1 MTGTPG
7 GRAVSQ
13 VLENRADTGTAGA
26 SPRRWHVLRW
36 RPSAHGSRNRA
47 QLLRGSRGGSRIA
60 SDPLTPEAGRRQ
72 PSEQHHARQQLEALA
87 KPYRFRVRADAEG
100 FPVISGGYG
109 QIEWHCDGVNCS
121 SCALPGRFAIA
132 VYSDRPRLFSKLWAI
147 PGVRR
152 HQTGDREMRAVFQPE
167 ALEQVAAV
175 IRAKRKRT
183 QTSSQSFQN
192 LRSRVTS
199 RTQEPRLPHWTVR
212 RRRELGPE

>member
-26 SPRRWHVLRW
+26 SPPSWHVLRW
-36 RPSAHGSRNRA
+36 RPPAHGSRNRA

-60 SDPLTPEAGRRQ
+60 SDLSTSEAGRRQ
-72 PSEQHHARQQLEALA
+72 PSEQHHARQQLQALA
-87 KPYRFRVRADAEG
+87 KPFRFRVRADAEG
-100 FPVISGGYG
+100 FPVIPGRYG

-132 VYSDRPRLFSKLWAI
+132 VYSDRP

-199 RTQEPRLPHWTVR
+199 RTQEPRLSHWTVR